1 MTRAEMKS
9 YAKAAIKNNVSV
21 VLLIS
26 LGYLLIGLFTNNSK
40 FSFLGLIVMI
50 VTPIL
55 KFLTSKA
62 ALKTIDGDI
71 INFEDTY
78 NGINFNYWIK
88 IFLANLIV
96 SVPTIIANIIISSM
110 IFRLGLGMFMGGHL
124 YGHIGLYTSLAS
136 GIIVI
141 ILLYLTGGVL
151 SRIIE
156 LYLAFVPFIAIEK
169 SELSIKET
177 LSLSKEMMEGRK
189 MELFVMM
196 LSFIPWWILIILL
209 TFVLTFI
216 PFIGFVLA
224 LFGFMLS
231 ALIGIYYDFTVCKF
245 YNNIKEKMY
254 YEF

>member
-9 YAKAAIKNNVSV
+9 YAKAAITNNVSA

-26 LGYLLIGLFTNNSK
+26 LGYLLISLFTNNNK
-40 FSFLGLIVMI
+40 FGLLGLIVMV

-55 KFLTSKA
+55 KFLTSNA
-62 ALKTIDGDI
+62 ALKTIDGNT

-78 NGINFNYWIK
+78 KGINFNYWIK
-88 IFLANLIV
+88 VFLADLII
-96 SVPTIIANIIISSM
+96 SIPTIITNIIISSM
-110 IFRLGLGMFMGGHL
+110 VFRLGLGMFMGGHL
-124 YGHIGLYTSLAS
+124 YGDIGLYASLAS
-136 GIIVI
+136 GIIVT
-141 ILLYLTGGVL
+141 ILLYIAGGVL

-156 LYLAFVPFIAIEK
+156 LYFAFVPFVAIEK
-169 SELSIKET
+169 SELTIKET

-189 MELFVMM
+189 MELFILM
-196 LSFIPWWILIILL
+196 LSFIPWWILIVIL

-216 PFIGFVLA
+216 PFIGFILA
-224 LFGFMLS
+224 LFGSMLS